1 MFQAHIWWKKIE
13 KNAVKM
19 HLYERFKID
28 VLGMS
33 EGRHP
38 MDIFSGRFE
47 DVERPFLQN
56 FKIKQR
62 LTFKYFTQ
70 QIWWVVLKRIQQ

>member
-1 MFQAHIWWKKIE
+1 MR
-13 KNAVKM
+13 
-19 HLYERFKID
+19 LYERFKID
-28 VLGMS
+28 VLGTS

-47 DVERPFLQN
+47 DVLRPFLQN

-70 QIWWVVLKRIQQ
+70 QIW

>member
-1 MFQAHIWWKKIE
+1 MR
-13 KNAVKM
+13 
-19 HLYERFKID
+19 LYERFKID
-28 VLGMS
+28 VLGTS

-47 DVERPFLQN
+47 DVQRPFLQN

-70 QIWWVVLKRIQQ
+70 QIW